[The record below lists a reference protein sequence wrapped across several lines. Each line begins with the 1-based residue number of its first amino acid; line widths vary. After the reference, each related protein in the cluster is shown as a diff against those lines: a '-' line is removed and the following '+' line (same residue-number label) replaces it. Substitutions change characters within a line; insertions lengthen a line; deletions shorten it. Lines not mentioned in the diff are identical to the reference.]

1 MNKEK
6 LLLVNREKLAKDIL
20 KANVIGSDIK
30 SYVLGGAQRKGW
42 TLLKEMKDNGT
53 LPQDDTVLSLKIVIG
68 ERPQYVVNCMIRYSL
83 WLGSDPNQQEIFYN
97 YMKCAAENDDY
108 DPKLFCNLAVLGG
121 KYLYPSLN
129 IKIVYRVNNKKMQ
142 DAIFLKRKINFSY
155 ENDKLDS
162 TSELEEG
169 LQNEVIKLLGKVAE
183 NTKNKDLSHYEI
195 CNEIRRD
202 GMGNRKSWESIG
214 FELKGIKNVNDEL

>member
-1 MNKEK
+1 M
-6 LLLVNREKLAKDIL
+6 
-20 KANVIGSDIK
+20 SF
-30 SYVLGGAQRKGW
+30 Q
-42 TLLKEMKDNGT
+42 
-53 LPQDDTVLSLKIVIG
+53 
-68 ERPQYVVNCMIRYSL
+68 
-83 WLGSDPNQQEIFYN
+83 
-97 YMKCAAENDDY
+97 
-108 DPKLFCNLAVLGG
+108 
-121 KYLYPSLN
+121 
-129 IKIVYRVNNKKMQ
+129 RVNNKKMQ

-155 ENDKLDS
+155 ENDELDN
-162 TSELEEG
+162 TSELEDS